1 VLAAASAEAP
11 PVTPSPDDLYIL
23 YTGGTTGMPKG
34 VLWRQADIFVEALG
48 GRRNDGAPF
57 EDYETLV
64 AGASGTEGGL
74 RAVLA
79 PPFMHG
85 AGHWMSFLTFHRGG
99 TVFIQS
105 HPERLDPVDI
115 WSLIEREKVA
125 FLLIVGDAFAR
136 PLLDELDR
144 NTYDLSSLTVLLS
157 GGAPLSAPLK
167 QEFLSHLPA
176 LIVVDGLGSSEA
188 GGQMQHVSAG
198 GAASTGTFMLSPG
211 NHVLS
216 ADLTRELGEDDDEI
230 GWLASRDGSRSAT
243 SAALSSTTTYPTVN
257 GVRYAVPGDRARVRP
272 GMIVELHGRDSV
284 TINSGGEKIFAEE
297 VEHALRHHPA
307 VYDVVVAPRPSD
319 RWGQEVVAIVRLR
332 DGFEASDG
340 LEAELLDESEKH
352 IARYK
357 LPKAFVFVDEVV
369 CSPSG
374 KADYRWARTTASLIR
389 PRARDWALAAPIHPQ
404 SPNPD
409 RVRRRADCRRGSP
422 GARLARGR
430 DPRRGPRDARVRR
443 AAAAPRA
450 DHGRAMPGVRPA
462 HVPGLPAVQALR
474 SGAGRARTPQGLPE
488 GEEKTR
494 AVRDVRRDRARYD
507 LVNRIMT
514 FRMDVGWRKRTVTDL
529 PCRPPPSCSTSPGI
543 EASPKCAGAASSR
556 SASTCPKAC
565 CGRIGAASPACSPT
579 CSASLSATAMWTA
592 RPVGSPFET
601 CASSRRS
608 SLSSREWCG
617 SEAGWRSSRS
627 PRPTTRSCAGATAS
641 TSGRSCRSSAA
652 CCLTAARIATF
663 RSWPTSRA

>member
-1 VLAAASAEAP
+1 MDLNLATAHEAIAAAIPERECIVFRDKRFTWADVTDRTRRLANALLARGLGAVVERERLAGHESGQDHLAIYLYNGNEYLESMLGAFKARLAPFNVNYRYVAEELQYLLADSGAKAIIYESAFAPTLAEVRDSLPTLSVLIQVADDSGNDLLPGAEWYEDVLAAASADAP

-57 EDYETLV
+57 ESYDDLV
-64 AGASGTEGGL
+64 AGATGAEGGL

-105 HPERLDPVDI
+105 NPERLDPADI

-230 GWLASRDGSRSAT
+230 GWLAKSGRL
-243 SAALSSTTTYPTVN
+243 ALGYLGDADKTARTYPTVN

-272 GMIVELHGRDSV
+272 GMVVELHGRDSV

-332 DGFEASDG
+332 HGFDTSEK

-369 CSPSG
+369 RSPSG
-374 KADYRWARTTASLIR
+374 KADYRWARTTAS
-389 PRARDWALAAPIHPQ
+389 
-404 SPNPD
+404 
-409 RVRRRADCRRGSP
+409 
-422 GARLARGR
+422 
-430 DPRRGPRDARVRR
+430 
-443 AAAAPRA
+443 
-450 DHGRAMPGVRPA
+450 
-462 HVPGLPAVQALR
+462 
-474 SGAGRARTPQGLPE
+474 T
-488 GEEKTR
+488 
-494 AVRDVRRDRARYD
+494 
-507 LVNRIMT
+507 
-514 FRMDVGWRKRTVTDL
+514 
-529 PCRPPPSCSTSPGI
+529 
-543 EASPKCAGAASSR
+543 
-556 SASTCPKAC
+556 
-565 CGRIGAASPACSPT
+565 
-579 CSASLSATAMWTA
+579 
-592 RPVGSPFET
+592 
-601 CASSRRS
+601 
-608 SLSSREWCG
+608 
-617 SEAGWRSSRS
+617 
-627 PRPTTRSCAGATAS
+627 
-641 TSGRSCRSSAA
+641 
-652 CCLTAARIATF
+652 
-663 RSWPTSRA
+663 